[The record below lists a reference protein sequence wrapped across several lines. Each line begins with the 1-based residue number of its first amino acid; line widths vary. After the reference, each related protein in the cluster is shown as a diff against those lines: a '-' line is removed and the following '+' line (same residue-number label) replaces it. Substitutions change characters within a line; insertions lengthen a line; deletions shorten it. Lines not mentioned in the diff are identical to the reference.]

1 MAVTWSSFA
10 HCRVFQ
16 KSGGVTQ
23 GSCHFDISIALVFD
37 LVIMAWKAVPN
48 PHTFGIQAEGQT
60 LSLVILF
67 EFIMTN
73 TQFGE

>member
-1 MAVTWSSFA
+1 MAVTWSLFA

-16 KSGGVTQ
+16 KSGGIAQ
-23 GSCHFDISIALVFD
+23 SSGHFDISIALVFD
-37 LVIMAWKAVPN
+37 LAIMTWKFFSN
-48 PHTFGIQAEGQT
+48 PHAFGVQAEGQT

-67 EFIMTN
+67 EFIVSN